1 MSNHITIHGNIG
13 QPPELKYTNSQLE
26 VAEFTVADN
35 YGKDD
40 KKKTTWHNV
49 VVFGKLA
56 LNIASTFTKGDSVII
71 SGRLEQ
77 EEYTK
82 KDGSKGKSIRV
93 IADEV
98 GYSLRWKAVVPD
110 QTEQVLRQVA
120 DKFPGASVVTDEEPF
135 WHVAA

>member
-82 KDGSKGKSIRV
+82 KDGSKGRSIRV

-135 WHVAA
+135 

>member
-1 MSNHITIHGNIG
+1 MTNHITIHGNIG

-35 YGKDD
+35 YGKDE

-135 WHVAA
+135 

>member
-1 MSNHITIHGNIG
+1 MTNHITIHGNIG

-71 SGRLEQ
+71 AGRLEQ

-135 WHVAA
+135 

>member
-120 DKFPGASVVTDEEPF
+120 DKFPTPSVVTDEEPF
-135 WHVAA
+135 

>member
-13 QPPELKYTNSQLE
+13 QPPELKYTSSQLE

-71 SGRLEQ
+71 AGRLEQ

-135 WHVAA
+135 

>member
-1 MSNHITIHGNIG
+1 MTNHISIHGNIG

-98 GYSLRWKAVVPD
+98 CYSLRWKAVVPD

-135 WHVAA
+135 

>member
-56 LNIASTFTKGDSVII
+56 LNIASTFTTGDSVII

-120 DKFPGASVVTDEEPF
+120 DKFPTPSVVTDEEPF
-135 WHVAA
+135 

>member
-1 MSNHITIHGNIG
+1 MTNHITIHGNIG

-71 SGRLEQ
+71 SGRVEQ
-77 EEYTK
+77 DEYTK

-135 WHVAA
+135 

>member
-1 MSNHITIHGNIG
+1 MTNHITIHGNIG

-135 WHVAA
+135 

>member
-77 EEYTK
+77 EGYTK

-135 WHVAA
+135 

>member
-1 MSNHITIHGNIG
+1 MTNHISIHGNIG

-71 SGRLEQ
+71 SGRLEK

-135 WHVAA
+135 

>member
-71 SGRLEQ
+71 AGRLEQ

-135 WHVAA
+135 

>member
-1 MSNHITIHGNIG
+1 MTNHISIHGNIG

-71 SGRLEQ
+71 YGRLEQ

-82 KDGSKGKSIRV
+82 KDGSKGKSVRV

-98 GYSLRWKAVVPD
+98 GYSLRWNAVVPD

-135 WHVAA
+135 

>member
-56 LNIASTFTKGDSVII
+56 LNIASTFAKGDSVII

-135 WHVAA
+135 

>member
-120 DKFPGASVVTDEEPF
+120 DKFPNASVVTDEEPF
-135 WHVAA
+135 

>member
-1 MSNHITIHGNIG
+1 MTNHITIHGNIG

-35 YGKDD
+35 YGKDE

-56 LNIASTFTKGDSVII
+56 LNVASTFTKGESVII
-71 SGRLEQ
+71 AGRLEQ

-110 QTEQVLRQVA
+110 QTQQVLRQVA
-120 DKFPGASVVTDEEPF
+120 EKFPTPSVVTDEEPF
-135 WHVAA
+135 

>member
-1 MSNHITIHGNIG
+1 MTNHISIHGNIG

-49 VVFGKLA
+49 VVFGKLV
-56 LNIASTFTKGDSVII
+56 LNIVSTFTKGDSVII

-135 WHVAA
+135 

>member
-1 MSNHITIHGNIG
+1 MTNHITIHGNIG

-120 DKFPGASVVTDEEPF
+120 DKFPGASLVTDEEPF
-135 WHVAA
+135 

>member
-1 MSNHITIHGNIG
+1 MTNHITIHGNIG
-13 QPPELKYTNSQLE
+13 QPPELKYTSSQLE

-71 SGRLEQ
+71 AGRLEQ

-135 WHVAA
+135 

>member
-1 MSNHITIHGNIG
+1 MSNHITIHGKLG
-13 QPPELKYTNSQLE
+13 QEPELKYTGSQMA
-26 VAEFTVADN
+26 VATFTVADT

-135 WHVAA
+135 

>member
-13 QPPELKYTNSQLE
+13 QPPELKYTSSQLE

-71 SGRLEQ
+71 AGRLEQ

-110 QTEQVLRQVA
+110 QTEQVLRLVA

-135 WHVAA
+135 

>member
-1 MSNHITIHGNIG
+1 MAILTFS
-13 QPPELKYTNSQLE
+13 
-26 VAEFTVADN
+26 VADN

-135 WHVAA
+135 

>member
-71 SGRLEQ
+71 AGRLEQ

-120 DKFPGASVVTDEEPF
+120 DKFPSASVVTDEEPF
-135 WHVAA
+135 

>member
-135 WHVAA
+135 

>member
-1 MSNHITIHGNIG
+1 MTNHISIHGNIG

-98 GYSLRWKAVVPD
+98 GYSLRWKAVLPD

-135 WHVAA
+135 

>member
-1 MSNHITIHGNIG
+1 MTNHITIHGNIG

-120 DKFPGASVVTDEEPF
+120 DKFPSASVVTDEEPF
-135 WHVAA
+135 

>member
-1 MSNHITIHGNIG
+1 MTNHISIHGNIG

-120 DKFPGASVVTDEEPF
+120 DKFPSASVVTDEEPF
-135 WHVAA
+135 

>member
-1 MSNHITIHGNIG
+1 MTNHISIHGNIG

-26 VAEFTVADN
+26 VAEITVADN

-135 WHVAA
+135 

>member
-120 DKFPGASVVTDEEPF
+120 DKFPGASVITDEEPF
-135 WHVAA
+135 

>member
-1 MSNHITIHGNIG
+1 MTNHITIHGNIG

-120 DKFPGASVVTDEEPF
+120 DKFPTPSVVTDEEPF
-135 WHVAA
+135 

>member
-1 MSNHITIHGNIG
+1 MTNHITIHGNIG

-56 LNIASTFTKGDSVII
+56 LNIARTFTKGDSVII

-135 WHVAA
+135 

>member
-1 MSNHITIHGNIG
+1 MTNHISIHGNIG

-120 DKFPGASVVTDEEPF
+120 DKFPTPSVVTDEEPF
-135 WHVAA
+135 

>member
-1 MSNHITIHGNIG
+1 MTNHISIHGNIG

-135 WHVAA
+135 